1 MARFELLE
9 GLAEDEKRR
18 VLAAATRR
26 KLPATKRFPPGR
38 PRRLVPHDRP
48 WPRQDLDAVAEGL
61 IHALAAQVRRLS
73 AQLTE
78 ARFVDADERVAQQL
92 LRLEAIYSE
101 ADGSPTEIPLSQDE
115 IAQLA
120 VTTWPTVNRFLK
132 SLGDAVVLRRGRVTL
147 VDTASV
153 VSRH

>member
-1 MARFELLE
+1 M
-9 GLAEDEKRR
+9 
-18 VLAAATRR
+18 
-26 KLPATKRFPPGR
+26 
-38 PRRLVPHDRP
+38 
-48 WPRQDLDAVAEGL
+48 AEGL

-120 VTTWPTVNRFLK
+120 ATTRPTVNRFLK